1 MADCVKQCLD
11 CARCNYVTF
20 SRHERECNWA
30 HACDM
35 GQGGLLT
42 DFLFTKFRTRRVRH
56 DDGRPTEESGQLMAW
71 RSGMGRERQRTVHPR
86 LVDVVTWGGPH
97 YDPLL
102 ELRMHELSAYV
113 NLFLIVEHAHL
124 SGVSRRFNASQPR
137 FAPFAR
143 KMRVANPH
151 PSKQLREFVDLDLQT
166 LAMRTEA
173 MNAWQDAYAAVAQP
187 NDLVLVGD
195 IDEVPR
201 AAPLGA
207 LLRNQTVLRELD
219 DGLMFSLQ
227 GPTYYYHLGCR
238 SRGEAGGMRVV
249 LLSGEFLAHCGGGVV
264 RDYPGRHQGDD
275 RCLQR
280 QLPGTSWHL
289 RYFMPAAQIHEALCH
304 HPTKG
309 PMIDAQEW
317 WNHDIDPM
325 ALCSSPGTIR
335 AAIHGCADLW
345 NRTGERGY
353 GREYE
358 DAAAGSGG
366 GLNKEQGALDRD
378 AQPVVPLPKMILEEQ
393 AIKDG
398 PGSLFTKLS
407 SVHELEEAH
416 AKAYAADVLVRANQ
430 GERR

>member
-1 MADCVKQCLD
+1 MV
-11 CARCNYVTF
+11 
-20 SRHERECNWA
+20 REY
-30 HACDM
+30 
-35 GQGGLLT
+35 Q
-42 DFLFTKFRTRRVRH
+42 
-56 DDGRPTEESGQLMAW
+56 
-71 RSGMGRERQRTVHPR
+71 
-86 LVDVVTWGGPH
+86 
-97 YDPLL
+97 
-102 ELRMHELSAYV
+102 
-113 NLFLIVEHAHL
+113 
-124 SGVSRRFNASQPR
+124 
-137 FAPFAR
+137 
-143 KMRVANPH
+143 
-151 PSKQLREFVDLDLQT
+151 
-166 LAMRTEA
+166 
-173 MNAWQDAYAAVAQP
+173 
-187 NDLVLVGD
+187 
-195 IDEVPR
+195 
-201 AAPLGA
+201 
-207 LLRNQTVLRELD
+207 
-219 DGLMFSLQ
+219 
-227 GPTYYYHLGCR
+227 
-238 SRGEAGGMRVV
+238 
-249 LLSGEFLAHCGGGVV
+249 
-264 RDYPGRHQGDD
+264 GRHQGDD

-378 AQPVVPLPKMILEEQ
+378 AQPVMPLPKMILEEQ